1 MSNPYD
7 NDNVS
12 SVLGPTLK
20 FKGELSADE
29 NLLIKG
35 RIEGTINH
43 SSSLTVG
50 DGGHIK
56 ANVAAEYIVV
66 EGRVEGDLKGSKCVK
81 VRESAKI
88 DGNIVSPSVSLV
100 EGATFNGKIDMD
112 GDPSAKVLDKPAAQ
126 PSDDA
131 VATEDESM
139 RSAADIADA
148 DAKKPAAEKRSAE
161 KKSKRADKK
170 SANAA

>member
-7 NDNVS
+7 NDSIS

-29 NLLIKG
+29 NLLIRG

-81 VRESAKI
+81 IRESAKI
-88 DGNIVSPSVSLV
+88 DGNIVSPNVSLV

-112 GDPSAKVLDKPAAQ
+112 SDPSAYISDKPVAQ
-126 PSDDA
+126 PGDDA
-131 VATEDESM
+131 IAAEDEPTK
-139 RSAADIADA
+139 SAADKAGADTE
-148 DAKKPAAEKRSAE
+148 KPAPEKRSAD